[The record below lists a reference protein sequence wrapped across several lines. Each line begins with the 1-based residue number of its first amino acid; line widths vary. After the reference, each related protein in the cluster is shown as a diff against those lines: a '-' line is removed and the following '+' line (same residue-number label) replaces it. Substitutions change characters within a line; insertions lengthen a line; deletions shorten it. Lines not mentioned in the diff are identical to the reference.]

1 MTVDCGAKRQRHWSC
16 GFVCQIQK
24 VNAHA
29 HILFSLLV
37 KSVVRTSESTI
48 ILMEAHNATT
58 ENPDAGSPPSAMI
71 ESKMLPLK
79 LSFMDFL

>member
-1 MTVDCGAKRQRHWSC
+1 
-16 GFVCQIQK
+16 

-29 HILFSLLV
+29 HIPFSLLL

-48 ILMEAHNATT
+48 ILMGAHNATT
-58 ENPDAGSPPSAMI
+58 ENPNASSLPSAMI